1 LISSHTHVVI
11 IDEEGGR
18 KLLEVMDMFIADCR
32 DGFVDLIKSYALNAC
47 SFLYVKHSSII

>member
-1 LISSHTHVVI
+1 MVYSHTHVVI

-47 SFLYVKHSSII
+47 SFIYVKHSSII

>member
-1 LISSHTHVVI
+1 MVYSHTHVVI